1 VTSQRLTL
9 AKLFSAQLFSGA
21 GIASGYAV
29 GGLLA
34 EQITGQTAM
43 AGFAQMSVILGAG
56 LVAYPLATLAARYG
70 RRTALTLGFGTG
82 TLGAAVVL
90 TGVAVEFLPLFMLGM
105 MMCGS
110 STAAGLQARY
120 AASDSVNPQKPG
132 QAMSI
137 VIWATTVGSV
147 LGPNFTEPG
156 SRLGEF
162 LGVNPLSGPY
172 LISMGCFAMAALA
185 AFSLGSQRTATR
197 AAQAPTP
204 TVTPAEAPS
213 PADATAPA
221 AAQATAQAT
230 ADQPRPSFGEAL
242 RYLLSRPVARYA
254 VITIITGQ
262 MIMTNVMVMTPVHMD
277 HQHFDLTAVGIV
289 VSIHIMG
296 IYVFSPVFGWMSD
309 RWGPRT
315 VINAG
320 MVVYAVTVALGIYD
334 SLLPTSHFVIL
345 NTALFLLG
353 VGWSMFLIGGSALLV
368 KSVDPRM
375 RVPLQGMSDSAM
387 NLGGALM
394 AAFAGTLLGLGGF
407 FLINA
412 VAAAVLL
419 VNIVFALLANRRN
432 GTQSVAEAAETI
444 PATVR

>member
-1 VTSQRLTL
+1 MASQRLTL
-9 AKLFSAQLFSGA
+9 AKLFTAQLFSGA

-120 AASDSVNPQKPG
+120 AASDTANPQRPG

-156 SRLGEF
+156 SRLGAF

-172 LISMGCFAMAALA
+172 LISMGCFALAALA
-185 AFSLGSQRTATR
+185 AFSLGSPRTATR
-197 AAQAPTP
+197 AAQA
-204 TVTPAEAPS
+204 AEAPS
-213 PADATAPA
+213 PTSTTAPA
-221 AAQATAQAT
+221 AAQATASQAT
-230 ADQPRPSFGEAL
+230 TPADQPRPTFGEAL
-242 RYLLSRPVARYA
+242 RYLLSRPIARYA
-254 VITIITGQ
+254 VITIVTGQ

-296 IYVFSPVFGWMSD
+296 MYVFSPVFGWMSD

-315 VINAG
+315 VITAG

-368 KSVDPRM
+368 KSVDARM
-375 RVPLQGMSDSAM
+375 RVPLQGISDSAM
-387 NLGGALM
+387 NLGGAFM

-412 VAAAVLL
+412 IAGVVLL
-419 VNIVFALLANRRN
+419 VNIVFALLANRR
-432 GTQSVAEAAETI
+432 TQSAAEAAETI

>member
-1 VTSQRLTL
+1 MASQRLTL
-9 AKLFSAQLFSGA
+9 AKLFTAQLFSGA

-34 EQITGQTAM
+34 EQITGRTAM

-172 LISMGCFAMAALA
+172 LISMGCFALAALA
-185 AFSLGSQRTATR
+185 AFSLGSQRTAAR
-197 AAQAPTP
+197 AAAQG
-204 TVTPAEAPS
+204 
-213 PADATAPA
+213 TAPA
-221 AAQATAQAT
+221 AAQAASPAQT
-230 ADQPRPSFGEAL
+230 DRPSFGEAL

-254 VITIITGQ
+254 VITIVTGQ

-296 IYVFSPVFGWMSD
+296 MYVFSPVFGWMSD

-315 VINAG
+315 VITAG

-368 KSVDPRM
+368 KSVDARM
-375 RVPLQGMSDSAM
+375 RVPLQGISDSAM
-387 NLGGALM
+387 NLGGAFM

-412 VAAAVLL
+412 IAGVVLL
-419 VNIVFALLANRRN
+419 VNIVFALLANRR
-432 GTQSVAEAAETI
+432 TQSAAEAAETI

>member
-1 VTSQRLTL
+1 MASQRLTL
-9 AKLFSAQLFSGA
+9 AKLFTAQLFSGA

-172 LISMGCFAMAALA
+172 LISMGCFALAALA
-185 AFSLGSQRTATR
+185 AFSLGSQRTAAR
-197 AAQAPTP
+197 AAAQG
-204 TVTPAEAPS
+204 
-213 PADATAPA
+213 TAPA
-221 AAQATAQAT
+221 AAQAASPAQT
-230 ADQPRPSFGEAL
+230 DRPSLGESL

-254 VITIITGQ
+254 VITVITGQ

-296 IYVFSPVFGWMSD
+296 MYVFSPVFGWMSD

-368 KSVDPRM
+368 KSVDARM
-375 RVPLQGMSDSAM
+375 RVPLQGISDSAM
-387 NLGGALM
+387 NLGGAFM

-412 VAAAVLL
+412 IAGVVLL
-419 VNIVFALLANRRN
+419 VNIVFALLANRR
-432 GTQSVAEAAETI
+432 TQSAAEAAETI

>member
-1 VTSQRLTL
+1 MSSHKLTL
-9 AKLFSAQLFSGA
+9 AKLFTAQLFSGA

-172 LISMGCFAMAALA
+172 LISMGCFALAALA
-185 AFSLGSQRTATR
+185 AFSLGSQRTAAR
-197 AAQAPTP
+197 AAAQG
-204 TVTPAEAPS
+204 
-213 PADATAPA
+213 TAPA
-221 AAQATAQAT
+221 AAQAASPAQT
-230 ADQPRPSFGEAL
+230 DRPSLGESL

-254 VITIITGQ
+254 VITVITGQ

-296 IYVFSPVFGWMSD
+296 MYVFSPVFGWMSD

-368 KSVDPRM
+368 KSVDARM
-375 RVPLQGMSDSAM
+375 RVPLQGISDSAM
-387 NLGGALM
+387 NLGGAFM

-412 VAAAVLL
+412 IAGVVLL
-419 VNIVFALLANRRN
+419 VNIVFALLANRR
-432 GTQSVAEAAETI
+432 TQSAAEAAETI

>member
-1 VTSQRLTL
+1 MASQRLTL
-9 AKLFSAQLFSGA
+9 AKLFTAQLFSGA

-56 LVAYPLATLAARYG
+56 LVSYPLATLAARYG

-172 LISMGCFAMAALA
+172 LISMGCFALAALA
-185 AFSLGSQRTATR
+185 AFSLGSQRTAAR
-197 AAQAPTP
+197 AAAQG
-204 TVTPAEAPS
+204 
-213 PADATAPA
+213 TAPA
-221 AAQATAQAT
+221 AAQAASPAQT
-230 ADQPRPSFGEAL
+230 DRPSLGESL

-254 VITIITGQ
+254 VITVITGQ

-296 IYVFSPVFGWMSD
+296 MYVFSPVFGWMSD

-368 KSVDPRM
+368 KSVDARM
-375 RVPLQGMSDSAM
+375 RVPLQGISDSAM
-387 NLGGALM
+387 NLGGAFM

-412 VAAAVLL
+412 IAGVVLL
-419 VNIVFALLANRRN
+419 VNIVFALLANRR
-432 GTQSVAEAAETI
+432 TQSVAEAAETI

>member
-1 VTSQRLTL
+1 MASQRLTL
-9 AKLFSAQLFSGA
+9 AKLFTAQLFSGA

-156 SRLGEF
+156 SRLGAF

-172 LISMGCFAMAALA
+172 LISMGCFALAALA
-185 AFSLGSQRTATR
+185 AFSLGSQRTAAQA
-197 AAQAPTP
+197 AAQG
-204 TVTPAEAPS
+204 
-213 PADATAPA
+213 TAPA
-221 AAQATAQAT
+221 AAQAASPAQT
-230 ADQPRPSFGEAL
+230 DRPSLGESL

-254 VITIITGQ
+254 VITVITGQ

-296 IYVFSPVFGWMSD
+296 MYVFSPVFGWMSD

-315 VINAG
+315 VITAG

-368 KSVDPRM
+368 KSVDARM
-375 RVPLQGMSDSAM
+375 RVPLQGISDSAM
-387 NLGGALM
+387 NLGGAFM

-412 VAAAVLL
+412 IAGVVLL
-419 VNIVFALLANRRN
+419 VNIVFALLANRRDR
-432 GTQSVAEAAETI
+432 TQSVAEAAETI
-444 PATVR
+444 PATLR

>member
-1 VTSQRLTL
+1 MASQRLTL
-9 AKLFSAQLFSGA
+9 AKLFTAQLFSGA

-120 AASDSVNPQKPG
+120 AASDTANPQRPG

-156 SRLGEF
+156 SRLGAF

-172 LISMGCFAMAALA
+172 LISMGCFALAALA
-185 AFSLGSQRTATR
+185 AFSLGSQRTAAQA
-197 AAQAPTP
+197 AAQG
-204 TVTPAEAPS
+204 
-213 PADATAPA
+213 TAPA
-221 AAQATAQAT
+221 AAQAASPAQT
-230 ADQPRPSFGEAL
+230 DRPSLGESL

-254 VITIITGQ
+254 VITVITGQ

-296 IYVFSPVFGWMSD
+296 MYVFSPVFGWMSD

-368 KSVDPRM
+368 KSVDARM
-375 RVPLQGMSDSAM
+375 RVPLQGISDSAM
-387 NLGGALM
+387 NLGGAFM

-412 VAAAVLL
+412 IAGVVLL
-419 VNIVFALLANRRN
+419 VNIVFALLANRR
-432 GTQSVAEAAETI
+432 TQSVAEAAETI

>member
-1 VTSQRLTL
+1 MSSHRLTL
-9 AKLFSAQLFSGA
+9 AKLFTAQLFSGA

-34 EQITGQTAM
+34 EQITGRTAM

-56 LVAYPLATLAARYG
+56 LVAYPLAPLAGRYG

-82 TLGAAVVL
+82 TLGAGVVL
-90 TGVAVEFLPLFMLGM
+90 VGVAVGFLPLFMLGM
-105 MMCGS
+105 MLCGS

-120 AASDSVNPQKPG
+120 AASDTADPQRPG
-132 QAMSI
+132 RAMSI

-156 SRLGEF
+156 SRLGDF
-162 LGVNPLSGPY
+162 LGINPLSGPY
-172 LISMGCFAMAALA
+172 LISMGCFALAALA
-185 AFSLGSQRTATR
+185 AFSLGSVRRTA
-197 AAQAPTP
+197 AEAPTP
-204 TVTPAEAPS
+204 ATG
-213 PADATAPA
+213 TAPA
-221 AAQATAQAT
+221 AAQASPTQAT
-230 ADQPRPSFGEAL
+230 RPSLGESL

-254 VITIITGQ
+254 VITVITGQ

-296 IYVFSPVFGWMSD
+296 MYVFSPVFGWMSD

-368 KSVDPRM
+368 KSVDARM
-375 RVPLQGMSDSAM
+375 RVPLQGISDSAM
-387 NLGGALM
+387 NLGGAFM

-412 VAAAVLL
+412 IAGVVLL
-419 VNIVFALLANRRN
+419 VNIVFALLANRR
-432 GTQSVAEAAETI
+432 TQSVAEAAETI

>member
-1 VTSQRLTL
+1 MASQRLTL
-9 AKLFSAQLFSGA
+9 AKLFTAQLFSGA

-172 LISMGCFAMAALA
+172 LISMGCFALAALA
-185 AFSLGSQRTATR
+185 AFSLGSVRRTA
-197 AAQAPTP
+197 AEAPTP
-204 TVTPAEAPS
+204 ATG
-213 PADATAPA
+213 TAPA
-221 AAQATAQAT
+221 AAQASPTQAT
-230 ADQPRPSFGEAL
+230 RPSLGESL

-254 VITIITGQ
+254 VITVITGQ

-296 IYVFSPVFGWMSD
+296 MYVFSPVFGWMSD

-315 VINAG
+315 VITVG
-320 MVVYAVTVALGIYD
+320 MVVYAVTIVLGIYD
-334 SLLPTSHFVIL
+334 SLLPTSNFLIL

-353 VGWSMFLIGGSALLV
+353 VGWSMFLIGGSSLLV
-368 KSVDPRM
+368 KSVDERM
-375 RVPLQGMSDSAM
+375 RVPLQGVSDSAM

-394 AAFAGTLLGLGGF
+394 AAFAGTLLNAGGF

-412 VAAAVLL
+412 AAAVVLL
-419 VNIVFALLANRRN
+419 VNILFAVLANRRP
-432 GTQSVAEAAETI
+432 QSPAEAEETI

>member
-1 VTSQRLTL
+1 MSSHRLTL
-9 AKLFSAQLFSGA
+9 AKLFTAQLFSGA

-34 EQITGQTAM
+34 EQITGRTAM

-56 LVAYPLATLAARYG
+56 LVAYPLATLAGRYG

-82 TLGAAVVL
+82 TLGAGVVL
-90 TGVAVEFLPLFMLGM
+90 VGVAVGFLPLFMLGM
-105 MMCGS
+105 MLCGS

-120 AASDSVNPQKPG
+120 AASDTADPQRPG
-132 QAMSI
+132 RAMSI

-156 SRLGEF
+156 SRLGDF
-162 LGVNPLSGPY
+162 LGINPLSGPY
-172 LISMGCFAMAALA
+172 LISMGCFALAALA
-185 AFSLGSQRTATR
+185 AFSLGSQRTAAR
-197 AAQAPTP
+197 AAAQG
-204 TVTPAEAPS
+204 
-213 PADATAPA
+213 TAPA
-221 AAQATAQAT
+221 AAQAASPAQT
-230 ADQPRPSFGEAL
+230 DRPSLGESL

-254 VITIITGQ
+254 VITVITGQ

-296 IYVFSPVFGWMSD
+296 MYVFSPVFGWMSD

-315 VINAG
+315 VITVG
-320 MVVYAVTVALGIYD
+320 MVVYAVTIVLGIYD
-334 SLLPTSHFVIL
+334 SLLPTSNFLIL

-353 VGWSMFLIGGSALLV
+353 VGWSMFLIGGSSLLV
-368 KSVDPRM
+368 KSVDERM
-375 RVPLQGMSDSAM
+375 RVPLQGVSDSAM

-394 AAFAGTLLGLGGF
+394 AAFAGTLLNAGGF

-412 VAAAVLL
+412 AAGVVLL
-419 VNIVFALLANRRN
+419 VNILFAVLANRRP
-432 GTQSVAEAAETI
+432 QSPAEAEETI

>member
-1 VTSQRLTL
+1 MPDWPPSTQGPHPVASQRLTL
-9 AKLFSAQLFSGA
+9 AKLFTAQLFSGA

-172 LISMGCFAMAALA
+172 LISMGCFALAALA
-185 AFSLGSQRTATR
+185 AFSLGSQRTAAR
-197 AAQAPTP
+197 AAAQG
-204 TVTPAEAPS
+204 
-213 PADATAPA
+213 TAPA
-221 AAQATAQAT
+221 AAQAASPAQT
-230 ADQPRPSFGEAL
+230 DRPSLGESL

-254 VITIITGQ
+254 VITVITGQ

-296 IYVFSPVFGWMSD
+296 MYVFSPVFGWMSD

-368 KSVDPRM
+368 KSVDARM
-375 RVPLQGMSDSAM
+375 RVPLQGISDSAM
-387 NLGGALM
+387 NLGGAFM

-412 VAAAVLL
+412 IAGVVLL
-419 VNIVFALLANRRN
+419 VNIVFALLANRR
-432 GTQSVAEAAETI
+432 TQS
-444 PATVR
+444 

>member
-1 VTSQRLTL
+1 MASQRLTL
-9 AKLFSAQLFSGA
+9 AKLFTAQLFSGA

-120 AASDSVNPQKPG
+120 AASDTANPQRPG

-156 SRLGEF
+156 SRLGAF

-172 LISMGCFAMAALA
+172 LISMGCFALAALA
-185 AFSLGSQRTATR
+185 AFSLGSQRTAAR
-197 AAQAPTP
+197 AAAQG
-204 TVTPAEAPS
+204 
-213 PADATAPA
+213 TAPA
-221 AAQATAQAT
+221 AAQAASPAQT
-230 ADQPRPSFGEAL
+230 DRPSLGESL

-254 VITIITGQ
+254 VITVITGQ

-296 IYVFSPVFGWMSD
+296 MYVFSPVFGWMSD

-368 KSVDPRM
+368 KSVDARM
-375 RVPLQGMSDSAM
+375 RVPLQGISDSAM
-387 NLGGALM
+387 NLGGAFM

-412 VAAAVLL
+412 IAGVVLL
-419 VNIVFALLANRRN
+419 VNIVFALLANRR
-432 GTQSVAEAAETI
+432 TQSVAEAAETI

>member
-1 VTSQRLTL
+1 MASQRLTL
-9 AKLFSAQLFSGA
+9 AKLFTAQLFSGA

-56 LVAYPLATLAARYG
+56 LVAYPLATLAGRYG

-82 TLGAAVVL
+82 TLGAGVVL
-90 TGVAVEFLPLFMLGM
+90 VGVAVGFLPLFMLGM
-105 MMCGS
+105 MLCGS

-120 AASDSVNPQKPG
+120 AASDTADPQRPG
-132 QAMSI
+132 RAMSI

-156 SRLGEF
+156 SRLGDF
-162 LGVNPLSGPY
+162 LGINPLSGPY
-172 LISMGCFAMAALA
+172 LISMGCFALAALA
-185 AFSLGSQRTATR
+185 AFSLGSQRTAAR
-197 AAQAPTP
+197 AAAQG
-204 TVTPAEAPS
+204 
-213 PADATAPA
+213 TAPA
-221 AAQATAQAT
+221 AAQAASPAQT
-230 ADQPRPSFGEAL
+230 DRPSLGESL

-254 VITIITGQ
+254 VITVITGQ

-296 IYVFSPVFGWMSD
+296 MYVFSPVFGWMSD

-368 KSVDPRM
+368 KSVDARM
-375 RVPLQGMSDSAM
+375 RVPLQGISDSAM
-387 NLGGALM
+387 NLGGAFM

-412 VAAAVLL
+412 IAGVVLL
-419 VNIVFALLANRRN
+419 VNIVFALLANRR
-432 GTQSVAEAAETI
+432 TQSAAEAAETI

>member
-1 VTSQRLTL
+1 MASQRLTL
-9 AKLFSAQLFSGA
+9 AKLFTAQLFSGA

-172 LISMGCFAMAALA
+172 LISMGCFALAALA
-185 AFSLGSQRTATR
+185 AFSLGSQRTAAR
-197 AAQAPTP
+197 AAAQG
-204 TVTPAEAPS
+204 
-213 PADATAPA
+213 TAPA
-221 AAQATAQAT
+221 AAQAASPAQT
-230 ADQPRPSFGEAL
+230 DRPSLGESL

-254 VITIITGQ
+254 VITVITGQ

-289 VSIHIMG
+289 VSINIMG
-296 IYVFSPVFGWMSD
+296 MYVFSPVFGWMSD

-315 VINAG
+315 VITVG
-320 MVVYAVTVALGIYD
+320 MVVYAVTIVLGIYD
-334 SLLPTSHFVIL
+334 SLLPTSNFLIL

-353 VGWSMFLIGGSALLV
+353 VGWSMFLIGGSSLLV
-368 KSVDPRM
+368 KSVDERM
-375 RVPLQGMSDSAM
+375 RVPLQGVSDSAM

-394 AAFAGTLLGLGGF
+394 AAFAGTLLNAGGF

-412 VAAAVLL
+412 AAAVVLL
-419 VNIVFALLANRRN
+419 VNILFAVLANRRP
-432 GTQSVAEAAETI
+432 QSPAEAEETI

>member
-1 VTSQRLTL
+1 MASQRLTL
-9 AKLFSAQLFSGA
+9 AKLFTAQLFSGA

-172 LISMGCFAMAALA
+172 LISMGCFALAALA
-185 AFSLGSQRTATR
+185 AFSLGSQRTAAR
-197 AAQAPTP
+197 AAAQG
-204 TVTPAEAPS
+204 
-213 PADATAPA
+213 TAPA
-221 AAQATAQAT
+221 AAQAASPAQT
-230 ADQPRPSFGEAL
+230 DRPSLGESL

-254 VITIITGQ
+254 VITVITGQ

-296 IYVFSPVFGWMSD
+296 MYVFSPVFGWMSD

-368 KSVDPRM
+368 KSVDARM
-375 RVPLQGMSDSAM
+375 RVPLQGISDSAM
-387 NLGGALM
+387 NLGGAFM

-412 VAAAVLL
+412 IAGVVLL
-419 VNIVFALLANRRN
+419 VNIVFALLANRR
-432 GTQSVAEAAETI
+432 TQSTAEAAETI

>member
-1 VTSQRLTL
+1 MASQRLTL
-9 AKLFSAQLFSGA
+9 AKLFTAQLFSGA

-34 EQITGQTAM
+34 EQITGRTAM

-172 LISMGCFAMAALA
+172 LISMGCFALAALA
-185 AFSLGSQRTATR
+185 AFSLGSQRTAAR
-197 AAQAPTP
+197 AAAQG
-204 TVTPAEAPS
+204 
-213 PADATAPA
+213 TAPA
-221 AAQATAQAT
+221 AAQAASPAQT
-230 ADQPRPSFGEAL
+230 DRPSLGESL

-254 VITIITGQ
+254 VITVITGQ

-296 IYVFSPVFGWMSD
+296 MYVFSPVFGWMSD

-368 KSVDPRM
+368 KSVDARM
-375 RVPLQGMSDSAM
+375 RVPLQGISDSAM
-387 NLGGALM
+387 NLGGAFM

-412 VAAAVLL
+412 IAGVVLL
-419 VNIVFALLANRRN
+419 VNIVFALLANRR
-432 GTQSVAEAAETI
+432 TQSAAEAAETI

>member
-1 VTSQRLTL
+1 MSSHRLTL
-9 AKLFSAQLFSGA
+9 AKLFTAQLFSGA

-34 EQITGQTAM
+34 EQITGRTAM

-56 LVAYPLATLAARYG
+56 LVAYPLATLAGRYG

-82 TLGAAVVL
+82 TLGAGVVL
-90 TGVAVEFLPLFMLGM
+90 VGVAVGFLPLFMLGM
-105 MMCGS
+105 MLCGS

-120 AASDSVNPQKPG
+120 AASDTADPQRPG
-132 QAMSI
+132 RAMSI

-156 SRLGEF
+156 SRLGDF
-162 LGVNPLSGPY
+162 LGINPLSGPY
-172 LISMGCFAMAALA
+172 LISMGCFALAALA
-185 AFSLGSQRTATR
+185 AFSLGSVRRTA
-197 AAQAPTP
+197 AEAPTP
-204 TVTPAEAPS
+204 ATG
-213 PADATAPA
+213 TAPA
-221 AAQATAQAT
+221 AAQASPTQAT
-230 ADQPRPSFGEAL
+230 RPSLGESL

-254 VITIITGQ
+254 VITVITGQ

-296 IYVFSPVFGWMSD
+296 MYVFSPVFGWMSD

-368 KSVDPRM
+368 KSVDARM
-375 RVPLQGMSDSAM
+375 RVPLQGISDSAM
-387 NLGGALM
+387 NLGGAFM

-412 VAAAVLL
+412 IAGVVLL
-419 VNIVFALLANRRN
+419 VNIVFALLANRR
-432 GTQSVAEAAETI
+432 TQSAAEAAETI
-444 PATVR
+444 PATIR

>member
-1 VTSQRLTL
+1 MSSHRLTL
-9 AKLFSAQLFSGA
+9 AKLFTAQLFSGA

-34 EQITGQTAM
+34 EQITGRTAM

-56 LVAYPLATLAARYG
+56 LVAYPLATLAGRYG

-82 TLGAAVVL
+82 TLGAGVVL
-90 TGVAVEFLPLFMLGM
+90 VGVAVGFLPLFMLGM
-105 MMCGS
+105 MLCGS

-120 AASDSVNPQKPG
+120 AASDTADPQRPG
-132 QAMSI
+132 RAMSI

-156 SRLGEF
+156 SRLGDF
-162 LGVNPLSGPY
+162 LGINPLSGPY
-172 LISMGCFAMAALA
+172 LISMGCFALAALA
-185 AFSLGSQRTATR
+185 AFSLGSQRTAAR
-197 AAQAPTP
+197 AAAQG
-204 TVTPAEAPS
+204 
-213 PADATAPA
+213 TAPA
-221 AAQATAQAT
+221 AAQAASPAQT
-230 ADQPRPSFGEAL
+230 DRPSLGESL

-254 VITIITGQ
+254 VITVITGQ

-296 IYVFSPVFGWMSD
+296 MYVFSPVFGWMSD

-368 KSVDPRM
+368 KSVDARM
-375 RVPLQGMSDSAM
+375 RVPLQGISDSAM
-387 NLGGALM
+387 NLGGAFM

-412 VAAAVLL
+412 IAGVVLL
-419 VNIVFALLANRRN
+419 VNIVFALLANRR
-432 GTQSVAEAAETI
+432 TQSVAEAAETI

>member
-1 VTSQRLTL
+1 MASQRLTL
-9 AKLFSAQLFSGA
+9 AKLFTAQLFSGA

-172 LISMGCFAMAALA
+172 LISMGCFALAALA
-185 AFSLGSQRTATR
+185 AFSLGSQRTAAR
-197 AAQAPTP
+197 AAAQG
-204 TVTPAEAPS
+204 
-213 PADATAPA
+213 TAPA
-221 AAQATAQAT
+221 AAQAASPAQT
-230 ADQPRPSFGEAL
+230 DRPSLGESL

-254 VITIITGQ
+254 VITVITGQ

-296 IYVFSPVFGWMSD
+296 MYVFSPVFGWMSD

-315 VINAG
+315 VITAG

-368 KSVDPRM
+368 KSVDARM
-375 RVPLQGMSDSAM
+375 RVPLQGISDSAM
-387 NLGGALM
+387 NLGGAFM

-412 VAAAVLL
+412 IAGVVLL
-419 VNIVFALLANRRN
+419 VNIVFALLANRR
-432 GTQSVAEAAETI
+432 TQSVAEAAETI

>member
-1 VTSQRLTL
+1 MASQRLTL
-9 AKLFSAQLFSGA
+9 AKLFTAQLFSGA

-172 LISMGCFAMAALA
+172 LISMGCFALAALA
-185 AFSLGSQRTATR
+185 AFSLGSQRTAAR
-197 AAQAPTP
+197 AAAQG
-204 TVTPAEAPS
+204 
-213 PADATAPA
+213 TAPA
-221 AAQATAQAT
+221 AAQAASPAQT
-230 ADQPRPSFGEAL
+230 DRPSLGESL

-254 VITIITGQ
+254 VITVITGQ

-296 IYVFSPVFGWMSD
+296 MYVFSPVFGWMSD

-368 KSVDPRM
+368 KSVDARM
-375 RVPLQGMSDSAM
+375 RVPLQGISDSAM
-387 NLGGALM
+387 NLGGAFM

-412 VAAAVLL
+412 IAGVVLL
-419 VNIVFALLANRRN
+419 VNIVFALLANRR
-432 GTQSVAEAAETI
+432 TQSVAEAAETI

>member
-1 VTSQRLTL
+1 MSSHKLTL
-9 AKLFSAQLFSGA
+9 AKLFTAQLFSGA

-34 EQITGQTAM
+34 EQITGRTAM

-56 LVAYPLATLAARYG
+56 LVAYPLATLAGRYG

-82 TLGAAVVL
+82 TLGAGVVL
-90 TGVAVEFLPLFMLGM
+90 VGVSVGFLPLFMLGM
-105 MMCGS
+105 MLCGS

-120 AASDSVNPQKPG
+120 AASDTANPQKPG

-156 SRLGEF
+156 SRLGDF
-162 LGVNPLSGPY
+162 LGINPLSGPY

-185 AFSLGSQRTATR
+185 AFSLGSVRRTTAGT
-197 AAQAPTP
+197 
-204 TVTPAEAPS
+204 TPAEVPT
-213 PADATAPA
+213 PAAGTAPA
-221 AAQATAQAT
+221 AAQASAT
-230 ADQPRPSFGEAL
+230 ARPSLGESL

-254 VITIITGQ
+254 VITVITGQ

-277 HQHFDLTAVGIV
+277 HQHFDLSAVGIV
-289 VSIHIMG
+289 VSIHILGM
-296 IYVFSPVFGWMSD
+296 YVFSPVFGWMAD

-315 VINAG
+315 VINIG
-320 MVVYAVTVALGIYD
+320 MVVYTVTIVLGIYD
-334 SLLPTSHFVIL
+334 SLLPTSNFLIL

-353 VGWSMFLIGGSALLV
+353 VGWSMFLIGGSSLLV
-368 KSVDPRM
+368 KSVDGRM
-375 RVPLQGMSDSAM
+375 RVPLQGVSDSAM
-387 NLGGALM
+387 NLGGAFM
-394 AAFAGTLLGLGGF
+394 AAFAGTLLNTGGF

-412 VAAAVLL
+412 AAAVVLL
-419 VNIVFALLANRRN
+419 VNIVFAILANRRA
-432 GTQSVAEAAETI
+432 QSPAEAPETI

>member
-1 VTSQRLTL
+1 MASQRLTL
-9 AKLFSAQLFSGA
+9 AKLFTAQLFSGA

-120 AASDSVNPQKPG
+120 AASDTANPQRPG

-156 SRLGEF
+156 SRLGAF

-172 LISMGCFAMAALA
+172 LISMGCFALAALA
-185 AFSLGSQRTATR
+185 AFSLGSQRTAAQA
-197 AAQAPTP
+197 AAQG
-204 TVTPAEAPS
+204 
-213 PADATAPA
+213 TAPA
-221 AAQATAQAT
+221 AAQAASPAQT
-230 ADQPRPSFGEAL
+230 DRPSLGESL

-254 VITIITGQ
+254 VITVITGQ

-296 IYVFSPVFGWMSD
+296 MYVFSPVFGWMSD

-315 VINAG
+315 VITAG

-368 KSVDPRM
+368 KSVDARM
-375 RVPLQGMSDSAM
+375 RVPLQGISDSAM
-387 NLGGALM
+387 NLGGAFM

-412 VAAAVLL
+412 IAGVVLL
-419 VNIVFALLANRRN
+419 VNIVFALLANRR
-432 GTQSVAEAAETI
+432 TQSAAEAAETI

>member
-1 VTSQRLTL
+1 MASQRLTL
-9 AKLFSAQLFSGA
+9 AKLFTAQLFSGA

-120 AASDSVNPQKPG
+120 AASDTANPQRPG
-132 QAMSI
+132 QARLI

-172 LISMGCFAMAALA
+172 LISMGCFALAALA
-185 AFSLGSQRTATR
+185 AFSLGSQRTAAR
-197 AAQAPTP
+197 AAAQG
-204 TVTPAEAPS
+204 
-213 PADATAPA
+213 TAPA
-221 AAQATAQAT
+221 AAQAASPAQT
-230 ADQPRPSFGEAL
+230 DRPSLGESL

-254 VITIITGQ
+254 VITVITGQ

-296 IYVFSPVFGWMSD
+296 MYVFSPVFGWMSD

-368 KSVDPRM
+368 KSVDARM
-375 RVPLQGMSDSAM
+375 RVPLQGISDSAM
-387 NLGGALM
+387 NLGGAFM

-412 VAAAVLL
+412 IAGVVLL
-419 VNIVFALLANRRN
+419 VNIVFALQANPP
-432 GTQSVAEAAETI
+432 TQSAA
-444 PATVR
+444 AAA

>member
-1 VTSQRLTL
+1 MASQRLTL
-9 AKLFSAQLFSGA
+9 AKLFTAQLFSGA

-120 AASDSVNPQKPG
+120 AASDTANPQRPG

-156 SRLGEF
+156 SRLGAF

-172 LISMGCFAMAALA
+172 LISMGCFALAALA
-185 AFSLGSQRTATR
+185 AFSLGSQRTAAQA
-197 AAQAPTP
+197 AAQG
-204 TVTPAEAPS
+204 
-213 PADATAPA
+213 TAPA
-221 AAQATAQAT
+221 AVQAASPAQT
-230 ADQPRPSFGEAL
+230 DRPSLGESL

-254 VITIITGQ
+254 VITVITGQ

-296 IYVFSPVFGWMSD
+296 MYVFSPVFGWMSD

-315 VINAG
+315 VITAG

-368 KSVDPRM
+368 KSVDARM
-375 RVPLQGMSDSAM
+375 RVPLQGISDSAM
-387 NLGGALM
+387 NLGGAFM

-412 VAAAVLL
+412 IAGVVLL
-419 VNIVFALLANRRN
+419 VNIVFALLANRR
-432 GTQSVAEAAETI
+432 TQSAAEAAETI

>member
-1 VTSQRLTL
+1 MASQRLTL
-9 AKLFSAQLFSGA
+9 AKLFTAQLLSGA

-172 LISMGCFAMAALA
+172 LISMGCFALAALA
-185 AFSLGSQRTATR
+185 AFSLGSQRTAAR
-197 AAQAPTP
+197 AAAQG
-204 TVTPAEAPS
+204 
-213 PADATAPA
+213 TAPA
-221 AAQATAQAT
+221 AAQAASPAQT
-230 ADQPRPSFGEAL
+230 DRPSLGESL

-254 VITIITGQ
+254 VITVITGQ

-296 IYVFSPVFGWMSD
+296 MYVFSPVFGWMSD

-368 KSVDPRM
+368 KSVDARM
-375 RVPLQGMSDSAM
+375 RVPLQGISDSAM
-387 NLGGALM
+387 NLGGAFM

-412 VAAAVLL
+412 IAGVVLL
-419 VNIVFALLANRRN
+419 VNIVFALLANRR
-432 GTQSVAEAAETI
+432 TQSAAEAAETI

>member
-1 VTSQRLTL
+1 MASQRLTL
-9 AKLFSAQLFSGA
+9 AKLFTAQLFSGA

-172 LISMGCFAMAALA
+172 LISMGCFALAALA
-185 AFSLGSQRTATR
+185 AFSLGSQRTAAR
-197 AAQAPTP
+197 AAAQG
-204 TVTPAEAPS
+204 
-213 PADATAPA
+213 TAPA
-221 AAQATAQAT
+221 AAQAASPAQT
-230 ADQPRPSFGEAL
+230 DRPSLGESL
-242 RYLLSRPVARYA
+242 RYLLSRPVSRYA
-254 VITIITGQ
+254 VITVITGQ

-296 IYVFSPVFGWMSD
+296 MYVFSPVFGWMSD

-368 KSVDPRM
+368 KSVDARM
-375 RVPLQGMSDSAM
+375 RVPLQGISDSAM
-387 NLGGALM
+387 NLGGAFM

-412 VAAAVLL
+412 IAGVVLL
-419 VNIVFALLANRRN
+419 VNIVFALLANRR
-432 GTQSVAEAAETI
+432 TQSVAEAAETI